1 MNQRS
6 TNAQVRGQRGGRFR
20 GNRRGGR
27 GARFSGMNVIYD
39 TEGNEYPVD
48 ENGNIV
54 LEISEEYDADTSH
67 QNEET
72 SGN

>member
-1 MNQRS
+1 
-6 TNAQVRGQRGGRFR
+6 
-20 GNRRGGR
+20 
-27 GARFSGMNVIYD
+27 MNVIYD

-54 LEISEEYDADTSH
+54 LEIAEEYDADTSH